1 MAAVISGW
9 MGARRNMVGSAQGSH
24 SMLYKSFSVCPS
36 FIQITTEQTSAI
48 MTRSSEYDSEPEE
61 HSEHEEESE
70 HEEQSEHEPSE
81 HEEQSEHEEEHEDD
95 EDAKSTHSE
104 YQHNFPLDDESGNE
118 YELPT
123 PPDEMHQ
130 PDEELQ
136 HYGPL
141 VTDADGEEV
150 QPLYFRLS
158 QASGKRKALLI
169 GCNYP
174 GSPSPLRGCCN
185 DVFNIKRFLI
195 DHFQFDESDIRVLTD
210 DQSSHGE
217 IGEAKPT
224 RAAITEY
231 IEWLVGDAEP
241 DDSLFFFYSGH
252 GSNRPDLDGDEHDG
266 MDEAICPTDCYTT
279 GLLVDDDLYDMLVKP
294 LPAGAG
300 LTALFDSCHSGS
312 VLDLPWTYE
321 TGGTIKAPEDL
332 EPDAQAEA
340 LGVEDHKKRY
350 KWSPADVVSLSG
362 CRDDQYSADSQFSGV
377 PSGALS
383 YAFIR
388 AFHKFPQ
395 MTYDQLLTAIFKE
408 LKGKFDQKPQASSS
422 TWDIDL
428 FSLTALSYSFHALIH
443 SIWTCCLSNNR
454 ISWLCRDPV
463 YKFDQIDRVFKWL
476 MILRE

>member
-1 MAAVISGW
+1 
-9 MGARRNMVGSAQGSH
+9 
-24 SMLYKSFSVCPS
+24 
-36 FIQITTEQTSAI
+36 
-48 MTRSSEYDSEPEE
+48 
-61 HSEHEEESE
+61 
-70 HEEQSEHEPSE
+70 
-81 HEEQSEHEEEHEDD
+81 
-95 EDAKSTHSE
+95 
-104 YQHNFPLDDESGNE
+104 
-118 YELPT
+118 
-123 PPDEMHQ
+123 MHK

-150 QPLYFRLS
+150 QPLYYRLS

-195 DHFQFDESDIRVLTD
+195 DHFQFDESDIRALTD

-224 RAAITEY
+224 RAAIAEY

-266 MDEAICPTDCYTT
+266 MDEAICPTDCDTT

-312 VLDLPWTYE
+312 ALDLPWTYE

-332 EPDAQAEA
+332 EPDAEAEA

-362 CRDDQYSADSQFSGV
+362 CRDNQYSADSQFAGV

-388 AFHKFPQ
+388 VFHKFPQ
-395 MTYDQLLTAIFKE
+395 MTYDQLLTAVFKE
-408 LKGKFDQKPQASSS
+408 LKGKFDQRPQFSCSHPL
-422 TWDIDL
+422 DMDL
-428 FSLTALSYSFHALIH
+428 LF
-443 SIWTCCLSNNR
+443 
-454 ISWLCRDPV
+454 V
-463 YKFDQIDRVFKWL
+463 Q
-476 MILRE
+476 

>member
-1 MAAVISGW
+1 M
-9 MGARRNMVGSAQGSH
+9 
-24 SMLYKSFSVCPS
+24 
-36 FIQITTEQTSAI
+36 
-48 MTRSSEYDSEPEE
+48 SEYES
-61 HSEHEEESE
+61 SEHEASE
-70 HEEQSEHEPSE
+70 HEASEHEASE
-81 HEEQSEHEEEHEDD
+81 HEASEHEASEHEDSEHEASEHEASEHDGSEHD
-95 EDAKSTHSE
+95 EDAKSTHPE

-123 PPDEMHQ
+123 PPDDMHR
-130 PDEELQ
+130 PDEERQ
-136 HYGPL
+136 HYGPI
-141 VTDADGEEV
+141 VPDADGEDV

-158 QASGKRKALLI
+158 QATGKRKALLI

-174 GSPSPLRGCCN
+174 GGTSPLRGCCN

-195 DHFQFDESDIRVLTD
+195 DHFQYDESDIRVLTD

-224 RAAITEY
+224 GQNIVDY
-231 IEWLVGDAEP
+231 IRWLVNDAEA

-252 GSNRPDLDGDEHDG
+252 GGNMKDTDGDEHDG
-266 MDEAICPTDCYTT
+266 MDECICPTDYSTA
-279 GLLVDDDLYDMLVKP
+279 GVLLDDFLYDIMVKP
-294 LPAGAG
+294 LPEGAG

-340 LGVEDHKKRY
+340 LGTEGHKKRY

-362 CRDDQYSADSQFSGV
+362 CRDNQYSADAQFGGL

-388 AFHKFPQ
+388 AFHKFPEL
-395 MTYDQLLTAIFKE
+395 TYDQLLRAIFNE
-408 LKGKFDQKPQASSS
+408 LKGKFDQRPQLSCSHP
-422 TWDIDL
+422 IDMDML
-428 FSLTALSYSFHALIH
+428 F
-443 SIWTCCLSNNR
+443 
-454 ISWLCRDPV
+454 V
-463 YKFDQIDRVFKWL
+463 Q
-476 MILRE
+476 

>member
-1 MAAVISGW
+1 MA
-9 MGARRNMVGSAQGSH
+9 
-24 SMLYKSFSVCPS
+24 
-36 FIQITTEQTSAI
+36 
-48 MTRSSEYDSEPEE
+48 RSSEYDSEPEE

-252 GSNRPDLDGDEHDG
+252 GSNRPDLEGDERDG
-266 MDEAICPTDCYTT
+266 MDEGIDSTVESPPAK
-279 GLLVDDDLYDMLVKP
+279 KP
-294 LPAGAG
+294 K
-300 LTALFDSCHSGS
+300 T
-312 VLDLPWTYE
+312 
-321 TGGTIKAPEDL
+321 
-332 EPDAQAEA
+332 
-340 LGVEDHKKRY
+340 R
-350 KWSPADVVSLSG
+350 
-362 CRDDQYSADSQFSGV
+362 
-377 PSGALS
+377 
-383 YAFIR
+383 
-388 AFHKFPQ
+388 
-395 MTYDQLLTAIFKE
+395 
-408 LKGKFDQKPQASSS
+408 
-422 TWDIDL
+422 
-428 FSLTALSYSFHALIH
+428 
-443 SIWTCCLSNNR
+443 
-454 ISWLCRDPV
+454 
-463 YKFDQIDRVFKWL
+463 
-476 MILRE
+476 